1 MTSRQV
7 IMTTRWL
14 LVPVAALSGIVAAL
28 LPSLVVNSRIHKILW
43 SSGRHMPGKEFMS
56 FYSIPICGAFAA
68 CFFVL
73 LGTRAAP
80 THRFIVSIILL
91 IIGGILAWHCVGNMH
106 APNSFAHRPEGQP
119 QVRVW
124 QPIIATY
131 SGGVAACIMVY
142 FRASLRRVFRFRRFK

>member
-7 IMTTRWL
+7 IMITRWL
-14 LVPVAALSGIVAAL
+14 LVPVAAAMGVIGAILPSFVVNGIVELLLSRDHYVPGAAL
-28 LPSLVVNSRIHKILW
+28 VTYYTL
-43 SSGRHMPGKEFMS
+43 
-56 FYSIPICGAFAA
+56 PICGAFAA

-73 LGTRAAP
+73 FGTRAAP

-91 IIGGILAWHCVGNMH
+91 IIGGSLAWYCVGTMYEP
-106 APNSFAHRPEGQP
+106 ASFAHRPEGQP